1 MRQLMRRALV
11 GGFLVALGAALL
23 PGTVSIWMD
32 ERGHTYLTDR
42 EIAPAPDSRLLSPGD
57 LAVEWGGRVTG
68 PPTAPGDSSAPD
80 DRLLRELRA
89 ARADLER
96 GELQTGVERLR
107 RLYAAHPNQPGAAW
121 LLAQAERRR
130 GRLEAAREL
139 LEVLVSTAEPHGS
152 SWRQAARAEIADI
165 DADLELERAG
175 ADGFRSE
182 QYGSPNFLIRYDHRF
197 AARDYGERV
206 ARLLEAARD
215 HVIGV
220 LGRGLDEPLDVHLY
234 TKGHYLDSYQHR
246 FGFAT
251 VGFYDGAIHVV
262 AARQPRARLQ
272 ALLLHEY
279 VHAVFR
285 DAVGSDQ
292 PFFLNE
298 GIADREEERLR
309 GRDGLSRG
317 EWRQLVD
324 AHRAD
329 TWIPLESI
337 VSGFSGLEGKRAL
350 LAYVE
355 SRAAV
360 GLIEERHPG
369 ALARWLA
376 RCAEGQGWQ
385 AALAA
390 ETGWDAAGLDRAL
403 HEEVTSRFPA
413 DPLSTPAQLG
423 GQG

>member
-1 MRQLMRRALV
+1 MGRLLRAALV
-11 GGFLVALGAALL
+11 CAPLAVLCGLLL
-23 PGTVSIWMD
+23 PGRVSVWID

-42 EIAPAPDSRLLSPGD
+42 DSAPAADARLLSPGD
-57 LAVEWGGRVTG
+57 LAVEWEGRVTG
-68 PPTAPGDSSAPD
+68 SPTAPGESSAPE

-89 ARADLER
+89 ARDDLER
-96 GELQTGVERLR
+96 GELRLGVRRLR
-107 RLYAAHPNQPGAAW
+107 RLHAAHPSRPEPAW

-139 LEVLVSTAEPHGS
+139 LELIVSIAPPSALT
-152 SWRQAARAEIADI
+152 WRRAATAEIAEI
-165 DADLELERAG
+165 DLDLELERAG
-175 ADGFRSE
+175 AEGFRAE
-182 QYGSPNFLIRYDHRF
+182 QYATPHFRILYDHRF

-215 HVIGV
+215 RILQV
-220 LGRGLDEPLDVHLY
+220 LGRALDEPLDVHLY
-234 TKGHYLDSYQHR
+234 TKGHYLHSYQHR

-279 VHAVFR
+279 AHAVFR
-285 DAVGSDQ
+285 DAVGSDR

-309 GRDGLSRG
+309 GRGGLSRG

-324 AHRAD
+324 AHRSD
-329 TWIPLESI
+329 TWIPLEAI
-337 VSGFSGLEGKRAL
+337 VAGFSGLEGKRAL

-355 SRAAV
+355 SRAAA
-360 GLIEERHPG
+360 GLIEERQPG

-376 RCAEGQGWQ
+376 RCAEGEAWKQ
-385 AALAA
+385 ALEA
-390 ETGWDAAGLDRAL
+390 ETGWDTAALDAAL
-403 HEEVTSRFPA
+403 REEVASRFPA
-413 DPLSTPAQLG
+413 DPLSSAAVSD
-423 GQG
+423 